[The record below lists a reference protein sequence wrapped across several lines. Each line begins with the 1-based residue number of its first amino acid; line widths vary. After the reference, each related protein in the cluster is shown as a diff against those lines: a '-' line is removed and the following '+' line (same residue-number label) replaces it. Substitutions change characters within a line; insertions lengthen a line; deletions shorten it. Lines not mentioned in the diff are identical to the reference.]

1 MIICRQASLLDG
13 KLTTRQIH
21 PSRKL
26 EWHKCFDCAGQCE
39 GRLDC
44 ARLDVPMDW
53 TNTSHGRRVVLAI
66 TRLPAVNK
74 TDYRGPVLMNP
85 GDAQDPGTIDADRP
99 LSLAPLV
106 YARVKA
112 YSSLYERQ
120 VQKTGLAQN
129 SGTTYIARDML
140 EIVNKGDSASPDL
153 KLWGFSDAN
162 AS

>member
-1 MIICRQASLLDG
+1 MIICRQASLLYG
-13 KLTTRQIH
+13 ELTTRQIH
-21 PSRKL
+21 PSREL

-44 ARLDVPMDW
+44 ARLD
-53 TNTSHGRRVVLAI
+53 
-66 TRLPAVNK
+66 
-74 TDYRGPVLMNP
+74 
-85 GDAQDPGTIDADRP
+85 DAQDPGTIDADRP

-112 YSSLYERQ
+112 YSSLCERQ

-153 KLWGFSDAN
+153 KLWGFSDGTIIGGVFAAMFPDRVERILSDAN

>member
-1 MIICRQASLLDG
+1 MHGTQLRSRTRISSH
-13 KLTTRQIH
+13 LT
-21 PSRKL
+21 
-26 EWHKCFDCAGQCE
+26 
-39 GRLDC
+39 
-44 ARLDVPMDW
+44 
-53 TNTSHGRRVVLAI
+53 
-66 TRLPAVNK
+66 PAA
-74 TDYRGPVLMNP
+74 
-85 GDAQDPGTIDADRP
+85 DAQDPGTIDADRP

-112 YSSLYERQ
+112 YSSLCERQ

-153 KLWGFSDAN
+153 KLWGFSDGTIIGGVFAAMFPDRVERILSDAN

>member
-1 MIICRQASLLDG
+1 MHGTQLRSRTRISSH
-13 KLTTRQIH
+13 LT
-21 PSRKL
+21 
-26 EWHKCFDCAGQCE
+26 
-39 GRLDC
+39 
-44 ARLDVPMDW
+44 
-53 TNTSHGRRVVLAI
+53 
-66 TRLPAVNK
+66 PAA
-74 TDYRGPVLMNP
+74 
-85 GDAQDPGTIDADRP
+85 DAQDPGTIDADRP